1 MVSRNIYKV
10 FLLVKVLLMWYY
22 FKNRFNSRTDN
33 FMSFGIAF
41 SNVLL
46 TLLYILP
53 GYLSCKTKIA
63 KADHLSTLS
72 AILMYVCSPCMIVSS
87 FMETERTLGNI
98 KQVLLFFVVALVIQ
112 VLITLILYALLHKKY
127 DDVKYR
133 MLTVS
138 FGLGNSG
145 FFGIPIIKALLPGH
159 PEVACFACVYIVGMN
174 MITFT
179 VGAYCLTG
187 DRKRMAFKRAF
198 LNPSFISF
206 IVALILFAVNFAD
219 FAPEK
224 LLDAI
229 SLLGKMTTPLCM
241 LILGIRLASV
251 SFKKLFTRAYVYIIC
266 VCKLLIFPLFSLLI
280 VYFLPVSDL
289 FKAAMFILGG
299 TPCASVMLNIAEMY
313 DGETELAANCVL
325 LSTLVCIF
333 TIPILAFISGI
344 LFV

>member
-1 MVSRNIYKV
+1 MG
-10 FLLVKVLLMWYY
+10 
-22 FKNRFNSRTDN
+22 
-33 FMSFGIAF
+33 FGIAF
-41 SNVLL
+41 GNVLL

-53 GYLSCKTKIA
+53 GFASCKAKIA
-63 KADHLSTLS
+63 KAEHLSTLS

-87 FMETERTLGNI
+87 FMETERTWANT
-98 KQVLLFFVVALVIQ
+98 KQVLLFFVASLVIQ
-112 VLITLILYALLHKKY
+112 VLITLILYAIFNKKY
-127 DDVKYR
+127 SDVKYR

-138 FGLGNSG
+138 FGLGNAG
-145 FFGIPIIKALLPGH
+145 FFGIPIIKALLPNH

-198 LNPSFISF
+198 LNPSFIAF
-206 IVALILFAVNFAD
+206 LAALVLFAVDFGG

-229 SLLGKMTTPLCM
+229 NLLGKMTTPLCM
-241 LILGIRLASV
+241 MILGIRLASV
-251 SFKKLFTRAYVYIIC
+251 SFKKLFTRLYVYVIC
-266 VCKLLIFPLFSLLI
+266 VCKLLAFPFFSLLM
-280 VYFLPVSDL
+280 VYFLPVSDI

-325 LSTLVCIF
+325 LSTLLCVF
-333 TIPILAFISGI
+333 TIPIVNVVSNLI
-344 LFV
+344 FV

>member
-1 MVSRNIYKV
+1 
-10 FLLVKVLLMWYY
+10 
-22 FKNRFNSRTDN
+22 
-33 FMSFGIAF
+33 MSFGIAF
-41 SNVLL
+41 GNVLL

-53 GYLSCKTKIA
+53 GFIACKTKIA
-63 KADHLSTLS
+63 KAQHLSTLS

-87 FMETERTLGNI
+87 FIETERSLSNI
-98 KQVLLFFVVALVIQ
+98 KQVLLFFVISLIIQ
-112 VLITLILYALLHKKY
+112 VLITLIIYTIFHKKY

-206 IVALILFAVNFAD
+206 IVALVIFAVDFQS
-219 FAPEK
+219 FAPDK

-229 SLLGKMTTPLCM
+229 SLMGKMTTPLCM
-241 LILGIRLASV
+241 IILGIRLASV
-251 SFKKLFTRAYVYIIC
+251 SFKKLFTRAYVYVIC
-266 VCKLLIFPLFSLLI
+266 ACKLLIFPFFSLLI
-280 VYFLPVSDL
+280 MYFLPVSDL
-289 FKAAMFILGG
+289 FKSAMFILCG

-313 DGETELAANCVL
+313 HGETELAANCVL
-325 LSTLVCIF
+325 LSTLLCAF
-333 TIPILAFISGI
+333 TIPLLAAVSGA
-344 LFV
+344 LFA

>member
-1 MVSRNIYKV
+1 
-10 FLLVKVLLMWYY
+10 
-22 FKNRFNSRTDN
+22 
-33 FMSFGIAF
+33 MSFGIAF
-41 SNVLL
+41 NNVLL

-53 GYLSCKTKIA
+53 GFAACKSKIA
-63 KADHLSTLS
+63 KAEHLSTMS

-87 FMETERTLGNI
+87 FMETERTAQNI
-98 KQVLLFFVVALVIQ
+98 KQVLLFFVVSLVLQ
-112 VLITLILYALLHKKY
+112 VLITGILYTLLHKKY

-145 FFGIPIIKALLPGH
+145 FFGIPVIKALLPGH
-159 PEVACFACVYIVGMN
+159 PEVACFACVYKVGMN

-206 IVALILFAVNFAD
+206 IVALILFAVNFQS
-219 FAPEK
+219 FAPQK
-224 LLDAI
+224 LFDAI
-229 SLLGKMTTPLCM
+229 SLLGKMTTPMCM
-241 LILGIRLASV
+241 IILGIRLASV
-251 SFKKLFTRAYVYIIC
+251 SFKKLFMRPFVYVIC
-266 VCKLLIFPLFSLLI
+266 VCKLLVFPLFCL
-280 VYFLPVSDL
+280 VMTYFLPVSDL
-289 FKAAMFILGG
+289 FKAAMFILCG

-313 DGETELAANCVL
+313 HGETELAANCVL
-325 LSTLVCIF
+325 LSTLLCIF
-333 TIPILAFISGI
+333 TIPILAFVSGR

>member
-1 MVSRNIYKV
+1 
-10 FLLVKVLLMWYY
+10 
-22 FKNRFNSRTDN
+22 
-33 FMSFGIAF
+33 MSFGIAF

-53 GYLSCKTKIA
+53 GFLACKGKIA
-63 KADHLSTLS
+63 KSEHLPTLS

-87 FMETERTLGNI
+87 FIETERSLANI
-98 KQVLLFFVVALVIQ
+98 KQVLLFFVISLMIQ
-112 VLITLILYALLHKKY
+112 VLITLIMYIIFHKKHY
-127 DDVKYR
+127 DVKYR

-138 FGLGNSG
+138 FGLGNAG

-187 DRKRMAFKRAF
+187 DRKRMAIKRAF

-206 IVALILFAVNFAD
+206 IMALIIFAVDFQS

-224 LLDAI
+224 MLDAI
-229 SLLGKMTTPLCM
+229 SLMGKMTTPLCM
-241 LILGIRLASV
+241 IILGIRLASV
-251 SFKKLFTRAYVYIIC
+251 SFKKLFTRFYVYIIC
-266 VCKLLIFPLFSLLI
+266 VCKLLLFPLFSLAI
-280 VYFLPVSDL
+280 IYFLPLSDL
-289 FKAAMFILGG
+289 FKAAMFILCG

-313 DGETELAANCVL
+313 QGETELAANCVL
-325 LSTLVCIF
+325 LSTLLCVF
-333 TIPILAFISGI
+333 TIPLLAAVSGA
-344 LFV
+344 LFA

>member
-1 MVSRNIYKV
+1 MG
-10 FLLVKVLLMWYY
+10 
-22 FKNRFNSRTDN
+22 
-33 FMSFGIAF
+33 FGIAF
-41 SNVLL
+41 GNVLL

-53 GYLSCKTKIA
+53 GFASCKAKIA
-63 KADHLSTLS
+63 KAEHLSTLS

-87 FMETERTLGNI
+87 FMETERTWANT
-98 KQVLLFFVVALVIQ
+98 KQVLLFFVASLVIQ
-112 VLITLILYALLHKKY
+112 VLITLILYAIFNKKY
-127 DDVKYR
+127 SDVKYR

-138 FGLGNSG
+138 FGLGNAG
-145 FFGIPIIKALLPGH
+145 FFGIPIIKALLPNH

-198 LNPSFISF
+198 LNPSFMAF
-206 IVALILFAVNFAD
+206 LVALVLFAVDFGG

-241 LILGIRLASV
+241 IILGIRLASV
-251 SFKKLFTRAYVYIIC
+251 SFKKLFTRLYVYVIC
-266 VCKLLIFPLFSLLI
+266 VCKLLAFPFFSLLM
-280 VYFLPVSDL
+280 VYFLPVSDI

-325 LSTLVCIF
+325 LSTLLCVF
-333 TIPILAFISGI
+333 TIPIVNVVSNLI
-344 LFV
+344 FV